1 MPSPTGPGRFE
12 RGTASF
18 EQLAGVAAAVDW
30 LAGFTDTP
38 VLAGVGSLA
47 AMGAIERYLDE
58 LAAFARDALAGIDG
72 VRILGSARRRT
83 STISF
88 AVRGV
93 DARRRGSGVRPL
105 TASTSGTATPTPTS

>member
-1 MPSPTGPGRFE
+1 MPSPDQGPERFE

-30 LAGFTDTP
+30 IAGLTDA
-38 VLAGVGSLA
+38 AGSRRQRVLA

-58 LAAFARDALAGIDG
+58 LAVFARDGLAAIDG
-72 VRILGSARRRT
+72 VRILGGARSRT

-88 AVRGV
+88 TVRGV
-93 DARRRGSGVRPL
+93 TPADVAAAWTA
-105 TASTSGTATPTPTS
+105 TASTSGTATTTPTS